1 MDILLF
7 DKKLDKVHA
16 DGSANESAK
25 QKNAAISRKGSS
37 NAGLHAALAL
47 TLLVL
52 FAGCDNSFSI
62 FKSISQET
70 KQVGV
75 DLFKNVTVRAMAND
89 TANYYALLGQ
99 VVWRPIDGSAPWN
112 VLSVNGSTDYFAAGL
127 ASDGANVYV
136 AKANSNNVLEG
147 VYKTID
153 SGSTWTAMNA
163 AALIGSNAAVDWLK
177 CANGTLFVAFHA
189 SGAYSL
195 YYYDGSAFKNTGISN
210 ISRPLIDIVW
220 DGSEYWA
227 ISDSNAYHGAAGAM
241 AEDTTPAI
249 PQGLLGLATDSA
261 GRVLISRS
269 DGLVYSHQSGVWASP
284 ITIKAS
290 TKLGPLFLLTQPASA
305 KTILVGKGIAT
316 YGYYEYDET
325 GTGALKEN
333 GSNYLSTS
341 SSVYLST
348 MLSKHIIGF
357 WQPSNNA
364 NILYVMLAAGGTD
377 SYALYKDTFDP
388 AANNGAGAW
397 SGWTA
402 E

>member
-1 MDILLF
+1 MNIF
-7 DKKLDKVHA
+7 GYSIKLDKTLA
-16 DGSANESAK
+16 TGRAK
-25 QKNAAISRKGSS
+25 QKNAALSRKGSGI
-37 NAGLHAALAL
+37 AGLYAALAL

-89 TANYYALLGQ
+89 AANYYALLGQ
-99 VVWRPIDGSAPWN
+99 VVWRPIDGSASWN

-127 ASDGANVYV
+127 ASDGAKVYV
-136 AKANSNNVLEG
+136 AKANSNNVLED

-153 SGSTWTAMNA
+153 SGATWTAMNA
-163 AALIGSNAAVDWLK
+163 AASIGSSAAVDWLK

-189 SGAYSL
+189 SGTYSL
-195 YYYDGSAFKNTGISN
+195 YYYDGAAFKSAGIAN

-227 ISDSNAYHGAAGAM
+227 ISDSAAYHGAAGAM
-241 AEDTTPAI
+241 TEDTAPALA
-249 PQGLLGLATDSA
+249 QGLIGLATDSA

-269 DGLVYSHQSGVWASP
+269 DGLVYSLQSGAWTQ

-290 TKLGPLFLLTQPASA
+290 TKLGPLFLLTQPAA
-305 KTILVGKGIAT
+305 TKTIMVSKGIAT

-325 GTGALKEN
+325 GTGSLKEN
-333 GSNYLSTS
+333 GSSYVSTT

-348 MLSKHIIGF
+348 MLSKHVIGF
-357 WQPSNNA
+357 WQPSNDA

-377 SYALYKDTFDP
+377 SYALYKNTFDP
-388 AANNGAGAW
+388 AANAGAGAW

>member
-1 MDILLF
+1 MNIF
-7 DKKLDKVHA
+7 WYSIKLDKTLA
-16 DGSANESAK
+16 TGRAK
-25 QKNAAISRKGSS
+25 QKNAALSRNGSGI
-37 NAGLHAALAL
+37 AGLYAALAL

-89 TANYYALLGQ
+89 AANYYALLGQ
-99 VVWRPIDGSAPWN
+99 VVWRPIDGSASWN

-127 ASDGANVYV
+127 ASDGAKVYV
-136 AKANSNNVLEG
+136 AKANSNNVLED

-153 SGSTWTAMNA
+153 SGATWTAMNA
-163 AALIGSNAAVDWLK
+163 AASIGSSAAVDWLK

-189 SGAYSL
+189 SGTYSL
-195 YYYDGSAFKNTGISN
+195 YYYDGAAFKSAGIAN

-227 ISDSNAYHGAAGAM
+227 ISDSAAYHGAAGAM
-241 AEDTTPAI
+241 TEDTAPALA
-249 PQGLLGLATDSA
+249 QGLIGLATDSA

-269 DGLVYSHQSGVWASP
+269 DGLVYSLQSGAWTQ

-290 TKLGPLFLLTQPASA
+290 TKLGPLFLLTQPAA
-305 KTILVGKGIAT
+305 TKTIMVSKGIAT

-325 GTGALKEN
+325 GTGSLKEN
-333 GSNYLSTS
+333 GSSYVSTT

-348 MLSKHIIGF
+348 MLSKHVIGF
-357 WQPSNNA
+357 WQPSNDA

-377 SYALYKDTFDP
+377 SYALYKNTFDP
-388 AANNGAGAW
+388 AANAGAGAW

>member
-1 MDILLF
+1 MNIF
-7 DKKLDKVHA
+7 WYSIKLDKTLA
-16 DGSANESAK
+16 TGRAK
-25 QKNAAISRKGSS
+25 QKNAALSRKGSGI
-37 NAGLHAALAL
+37 AGLYAALAL

-89 TANYYALLGQ
+89 AANYYALLGQ
-99 VVWRPIDGSAPWN
+99 VVWRPIDGSASWN

-127 ASDGANVYV
+127 ASDGAKVYV
-136 AKANSNNVLEG
+136 AKANSNNVLED

-153 SGSTWTAMNA
+153 SGATWTAMNA
-163 AALIGSNAAVDWLK
+163 AASIGSSAAVDWLK

-189 SGAYSL
+189 SGTYSL
-195 YYYDGSAFKNTGISN
+195 YYYDGAAFKSAGIAN

-227 ISDSNAYHGAAGAM
+227 ISDSAAYHGAAGAM
-241 AEDTTPAI
+241 TEDTAPALA
-249 PQGLLGLATDSA
+249 QGLIGLATDSA

-269 DGLVYSHQSGVWASP
+269 DGLVYSLQSGAWTQ

-290 TKLGPLFLLTQPASA
+290 TKLGPLFLLTQPAA
-305 KTILVGKGIAT
+305 TKTIMVSKGIAT

-325 GTGALKEN
+325 GTGSLKEN
-333 GSNYLSTS
+333 GSSYVSTT

-348 MLSKHIIGF
+348 MLSKHVIGF
-357 WQPSNNA
+357 WQPSNDA

-377 SYALYKDTFDP
+377 SYALYKNTFDP
-388 AANNGAGAW
+388 AANAGAGAW

>member
-1 MDILLF
+1 MNIF
-7 DKKLDKVHA
+7 GYSIKLDKTLA
-16 DGSANESAK
+16 TGRAK
-25 QKNAAISRKGSS
+25 QKNAALSRKGSGI
-37 NAGLHAALAL
+37 AGLYAALAL

-89 TANYYALLGQ
+89 AANYYALLGQ
-99 VVWRPIDGSAPWN
+99 VVWRPIDGSASWN

-127 ASDGANVYV
+127 ASDGAKVYV
-136 AKANSNNVLEG
+136 AKANSNNVLED

-153 SGSTWTAMNA
+153 SGATWTAMNA
-163 AALIGSNAAVDWLK
+163 AASIGSSAAVDWLK

-189 SGAYSL
+189 SGTYSL
-195 YYYDGSAFKNTGISN
+195 YYYDGAAFKSAGIAN

-227 ISDSNAYHGAAGAM
+227 ISDSAAYHGAAGAM
-241 AEDTTPAI
+241 TEDTAPALA
-249 PQGLLGLATDSA
+249 QGLIGLATDSA

-269 DGLVYSHQSGVWASP
+269 DGLVYSLQSGAWTQ

-290 TKLGPLFLLTQPASA
+290 TKLGPLFLLTQPAA
-305 KTILVGKGIAT
+305 TKTIMVSKGIAT

-325 GTGALKEN
+325 GTGSLKEN
-333 GSNYLSTS
+333 GSSYVSTT

-348 MLSKHIIGF
+348 MLSKHVIGF
-357 WQPSNNA
+357 WQPSNDA

-377 SYALYKDTFDP
+377 SYALYKNTFDP
-388 AANNGAGAW
+388 AANAGAGAW

-402 E
+402 K

>member
-1 MDILLF
+1 MNIF
-7 DKKLDKVHA
+7 GYSIKLDKTLA
-16 DGSANESAK
+16 TGRAK
-25 QKNAAISRKGSS
+25 QKNAALSRKGSDI
-37 NAGLHAALAL
+37 AGLYAALAL

-89 TANYYALLGQ
+89 AANYYALLGQ
-99 VVWRPIDGSAPWN
+99 VVWRPIDGSASWN

-127 ASDGANVYV
+127 ASDGAKVYV
-136 AKANSNNVLEG
+136 AKANSNNVLVD

-153 SGSTWTAMNA
+153 SGATWTAMNA
-163 AALIGSNAAVDWLK
+163 AASIGSSAAVDWLK

-189 SGAYSL
+189 SGTYSL
-195 YYYDGSAFKNTGISN
+195 YYYDGAAFKSAGIAN

-227 ISDSNAYHGAAGAM
+227 ISDSAAYHGSAGAM
-241 AEDTTPAI
+241 TEDTAPALA
-249 PQGLLGLATDSA
+249 QGLIGLATDSA

-269 DGLVYSHQSGVWASP
+269 DGLVYSLQSGAWTQ

-290 TKLGPLFLLTQPASA
+290 TKLGPLFLLTQPAA
-305 KTILVGKGIAT
+305 TKTIMVGKGIAT

-325 GTGALKEN
+325 GTGSLKEN
-333 GSNYLSTS
+333 GSNYISTS

-348 MLSKHIIGF
+348 MLSKHVIGF
-357 WQPSNNA
+357 WQPSNDA

-377 SYALYKDTFDP
+377 SYALYKNIFDP
-388 AANNGAGAW
+388 TANAGAGAW

>member
-1 MDILLF
+1 MNIF
-7 DKKLDKVHA
+7 GYSIKLDKTLA
-16 DGSANESAK
+16 TGRAK
-25 QKNAAISRKGSS
+25 QKNAALSRKGSGI
-37 NAGLHAALAL
+37 AGLYAALAL

-89 TANYYALLGQ
+89 AANYYALLGQ
-99 VVWRPIDGSAPWN
+99 VVWRPIDGSASWN

-127 ASDGANVYV
+127 ASDGAKVYV
-136 AKANSNNVLEG
+136 AKANSNNVLED

-153 SGSTWTAMNA
+153 SGATWTAMNA
-163 AALIGSNAAVDWLK
+163 AASIGSSAAVDWLK

-189 SGAYSL
+189 SGTYSL
-195 YYYDGSAFKNTGISN
+195 YYYDGAAFKSAGIAN

-227 ISDSNAYHGAAGAM
+227 ISDSAAYHGSAGAM
-241 AEDTTPAI
+241 TEDTAPALA
-249 PQGLLGLATDSA
+249 QGLIGLATDSA

-269 DGLVYSHQSGVWASP
+269 DGLVYSLQSGAWTQ

-290 TKLGPLFLLTQPASA
+290 TKLGPLFLLTQPAA
-305 KTILVGKGIAT
+305 TKTIMVSKGIAT

-325 GTGALKEN
+325 GTGSLKEN
-333 GSNYLSTS
+333 GSNYISTS

-348 MLSKHIIGF
+348 MLSKHVIGF
-357 WQPSNNA
+357 WQPSNDA

-377 SYALYKDTFDP
+377 SYALYKNIFDP
-388 AANNGAGAW
+388 TANAGAGAW

>member
-1 MDILLF
+1 MNIF
-7 DKKLDKVHA
+7 GYSIKLDKTLA
-16 DGSANESAK
+16 TGRAK
-25 QKNAAISRKGSS
+25 QKNAALSRKGSGI
-37 NAGLHAALAL
+37 AGLYAALAL

-89 TANYYALLGQ
+89 AANYYALLGQ
-99 VVWRPIDGSAPWN
+99 VVWRPIDGSASWN

-127 ASDGANVYV
+127 ASDGAKVYV
-136 AKANSNNVLEG
+136 AKANSNNVLVD

-153 SGSTWTAMNA
+153 SGATWTAMNA
-163 AALIGSNAAVDWLK
+163 AASIGSSAAVDWLK

-189 SGAYSL
+189 SGTYSL
-195 YYYDGSAFKNTGISN
+195 YYYDGAAFKSAGIAN

-227 ISDSNAYHGAAGAM
+227 ISDSAAYHGAAGAM
-241 AEDTTPAI
+241 TEDTAPALA
-249 PQGLLGLATDSA
+249 QGLIGLATDSA

-269 DGLVYSHQSGVWASP
+269 DGLVYSLQSGAWTQ

-290 TKLGPLFLLTQPASA
+290 TKLGPLFLLTQPAA
-305 KTILVGKGIAT
+305 TKTIMVSKGIAT

-325 GTGALKEN
+325 GTGSLKEN
-333 GSNYLSTS
+333 GSSYVSTT

-348 MLSKHIIGF
+348 MLSKHVIGF
-357 WQPSNNA
+357 WQPSNDA

-377 SYALYKDTFDP
+377 SYALYKNTFDP
-388 AANNGAGAW
+388 AANAGAGAW

>member
-1 MDILLF
+1 MNIF
-7 DKKLDKVHA
+7 GYSIKLDKTLA
-16 DGSANESAK
+16 TGRAK
-25 QKNAAISRKGSS
+25 QKNAALSRKGSGI
-37 NAGLHAALAL
+37 AGLYAALAL

-89 TANYYALLGQ
+89 AANYYALLGQ
-99 VVWRPIDGSAPWN
+99 VVWRPIKGSASWN

-127 ASDGANVYV
+127 ASDGAKVYV
-136 AKANSNNVLEG
+136 AKANSNNVLED

-153 SGSTWTAMNA
+153 SGATWTAMNA
-163 AALIGSNAAVDWLK
+163 AASIGSSAAVDWLK

-189 SGAYSL
+189 SGTYSL
-195 YYYDGSAFKNTGISN
+195 YYYDGAAFKSAGIAN

-227 ISDSNAYHGAAGAM
+227 ISDSAAYHGAAGAM
-241 AEDTTPAI
+241 TEDTAPALA
-249 PQGLLGLATDSA
+249 QGLIGLATDSA

-269 DGLVYSHQSGVWASP
+269 DGLVYSLQSGAWTQ

-290 TKLGPLFLLTQPASA
+290 TKLGPLFLLTQPDAT
-305 KTILVGKGIAT
+305 KTIMVSKGIAT

-325 GTGALKEN
+325 GTGSLKEN
-333 GSNYLSTS
+333 GSSYVSTT

-357 WQPSNNA
+357 WQPSNDA

-377 SYALYKDTFDP
+377 SYALYKNTFDP
-388 AANNGAGAW
+388 AANAGAGAW

>member
-1 MDILLF
+1 MNIF
-7 DKKLDKVHA
+7 GYSIKLDKTLA
-16 DGSANESAK
+16 TGRAK
-25 QKNAAISRKGSS
+25 QKNAALSRKGSDI
-37 NAGLHAALAL
+37 AGLYAALAL

-89 TANYYALLGQ
+89 AANYYALLGQ
-99 VVWRPIDGSAPWN
+99 VVWRPIDGSASWN

-127 ASDGANVYV
+127 ASDGAKVYV
-136 AKANSNNVLEG
+136 AKANSNNVLVD

-153 SGSTWTAMNA
+153 SGATWTAMNA
-163 AALIGSNAAVDWLK
+163 AASIGSSAAVDWLK

-189 SGAYSL
+189 SGTYSL
-195 YYYDGSAFKNTGISN
+195 YYYDGAAFKSAGIAN

-227 ISDSNAYHGAAGAM
+227 ISDSAAYHGAAGAM
-241 AEDTTPAI
+241 TEDTAPALA
-249 PQGLLGLATDSA
+249 QGLIGLATDSA

-269 DGLVYSHQSGVWASP
+269 DGLVYSLQSGAWTQ

-290 TKLGPLFLLTQPASA
+290 TKLGPLFLLTQPAA
-305 KTILVGKGIAT
+305 TKTIMVSKGIAT

-325 GTGALKEN
+325 GTGSLKEN
-333 GSNYLSTS
+333 GSSYVSTT

-348 MLSKHIIGF
+348 MLSKHVIGF
-357 WQPSNNA
+357 WQPSNDA

-377 SYALYKDTFDP
+377 SYALYKNTFDP
-388 AANNGAGAW
+388 AANAGAGAW

>member
-1 MDILLF
+1 MDIFLF
-7 DKKLDKVHA
+7 NKKLDKVLA
-16 DGSANESAK
+16 AGRAK
-25 QKNAAISRKGSS
+25 QKNAAVSRKGSS
-37 NAGLHAALAL
+37 NAGLYAALAL

-70 KQVGV
+70 KQVGA

-89 TANYYALLGQ
+89 TTNYYALLGR
-99 VVWRPIDGSAPWN
+99 VVWRPIDGSASWN

-163 AALIGSNAAVDWLK
+163 AALIGSSAAVDWLK
-177 CANGTLFVAFHA
+177 CVNGTLFVAFHA
-189 SGAYSL
+189 SGTYSL
-195 YYYDGSAFKNTGISN
+195 YYYDGTIFKSTGIAN
-210 ISRPLIDIVW
+210 ISHPLIDIVW

-227 ISDSNAYHGAAGAM
+227 ISDSAAYHGAAGAM
-241 AEDTTPAI
+241 TEDTAPALA
-249 PQGLLGLATDSA
+249 QGLIGLATDSA

-269 DGLVYSHQSGVWASP
+269 DGLVYSLQSGAWTPP

-290 TKLGPLFLLTQPASA
+290 TKLGPLFLLTQPAASQR
-305 KTILVGKGIAT
+305 ILVGKGVSS
-316 YGYYEYDET
+316 YGYYEYDEA
-325 GTGALKEN
+325 GTGSLKEN
-333 GSNYLSTS
+333 GSSYISTS
-341 SSVYLST
+341 SSVYMST
-348 MLSKHIIGF
+348 MLSKRIIGF
-357 WQPSNNA
+357 WQPSNDA
-364 NILYVMLAAGGTD
+364 NILYAMLAAGGTD
-377 SYALYKDTFDP
+377 SYALYKNIFDP
-388 AANNGAGAW
+388 AANAGAGAW
-397 SGWTA
+397 GGWTA